1 MKKHLK
7 SLFKKNYPVL
17 GVALTGVLFSLLV
30 SITPANA
37 QGPTAV
43 QTLTGETGPGAGVVY
58 NLPNLERGQTLY
70 VYAQGISG
78 NLDPLALLI
87 EGDADQAAVRANF
100 ASEVQQAV
108 ADGRDPL
115 EVIPEFADKTFLA
128 WDDDS
133 GHGLDATFQ
142 FKAPADGDY
151 KLAVTS
157 APSAQTFGE
166 FRLLLGLDVPAVL
179 TGRAEPTGDTIAI
192 LNQEESLFNVAV
204 QEKTGSLTEAKRSTF
219 FTLRDVEAGDTL
231 YATVEA
237 TSGDLAPTL
246 TLENYGGKPLRTGN
260 FSGKETTAALDYT
273 FTDGGSNYRLH
284 LQACCSDGPATAG
297 DYRLLLGINA
307 PEVLTGQATP
317 TVRPAVK
324 EATEVKVG
332 LKMEQITGV
341 DQKSE
346 NFGVVVDLRMEWTD
360 PALAFSPDECQ
371 CRFQT
376 FRLGAFDKYLA
387 AKGVTQWPATT
398 LFNQQGKRDSQ
409 SQVVVVQPN
418 GHAIYVERFTATLQA
433 PDFDFHRFPFDEQ
446 QFYIR
451 LKSVFPEEFYVYTD
465 LEGYS
470 GLGEQLGEEEW
481 IIDDF
486 TTEVDTHNGS
496 SRFSFGFDATR
507 HLSFYIFRIF
517 VPVLVII
524 LVSWFTFFLKD
535 YGKRVDVASGNLLL
549 FIAFNFTISD
559 SLPKLGYLTLLDTIL
574 VSTFVVTALVIV
586 FNVYLKRME
595 AEGKE
600 SFAGR
605 IDKYMIWIYPL
616 AYFAAFIIVTFFF
629 A

>member
-1 MKKHLK
+1 MQSLINKHHSIWGGGLIIA
-7 SLFKKNYPVL
+7 VL
-17 GVALTGVLFSLLV
+17 CILI
-30 SITPANA
+30 SITPAQA
-37 QGPTAV
+37 QELTAV

-58 NLPNLERGQTLY
+58 NLPNLERGQTLF
-70 VYAQGISG
+70 VYAHGTSG
-78 NLDPLALLI
+78 NLDPLAILTD
-87 EGDADQAAVRANF
+87 GAVDQVAIRANF
-100 ASEVQQAV
+100 MAEVQQAV
-108 ADGRDPL
+108 AAGRDPL
-115 EVIPEFADKTFLA
+115 EVIPEFAGKAFLA

-133 GHGLDATFQ
+133 GQGMDAAFQ
-142 FKAPADGDY
+142 FKIPADGDY
-151 KLAVTS
+151 KLAITS
-157 APSAQTFGE
+157 APSAQTFGDFE
-166 FRLLLGLDVPAVL
+166 LVLGLNAPEVL
-179 TGRAEPTGDTIAI
+179 TGQAEPTGDTIAVV
-192 LNQEESLFNVAV
+192 NQAESRFNVAV
-204 QEKTGSLTEAKRSTF
+204 TEKTGTFDADKRSTF
-219 FTLRDVEAGDTL
+219 FTLRDVEAGDTF

-237 TSGDLAPTL
+237 TAGDLAPIL

-260 FSGKETTAALDYT
+260 FSGQETTAALDYT
-273 FTDGGSNYRLH
+273 FSDGGSNYTLRLN
-284 LQACCSDGPATAG
+284 ADPPTTG
-297 DYRLLLGINA
+297 DYRLVIGLNA
-307 PEVLTGQATP
+307 PEVLTGQAEP

-346 NFGVVVDLRMEWTD
+346 NFGAVVDLRLEWTD

-376 FRLGAFDKYLA
+376 FRLGAFDSYLA
-387 AKGVTQWPATT
+387 KKGVTQWPAAT
-398 LFNQQGKRDSQ
+398 LFNQQGRRDSQ

-433 PDFDFHRFPFDEQ
+433 PDFDFHLFPFDKQ
-446 QFYIR
+446 KFFIR
-451 LKSVFPEEFYVYTD
+451 LKSVFPEEFYVYND
-465 LEGYS
+465 LEGFS

-481 IIDDF
+481 II
-486 TTEVDTHNGS
+486 TEYGTSVDTHDGS
-496 SRFSFGFDATR
+496 SRFNFGFEAVR

-517 VPVLVII
+517 VPVLIII

-549 FIAFNFTISD
+549 FIAFSFTISD

-600 SFAGR
+600 SFVQR